1 MTEKK
6 VLRILQEDVDLKKLF
21 NQEFLDK
28 LNSNFKDLKI
38 SPVVIGFSVEKDDIE
53 NDNVTVGYRNDD
65 DLSNNTVVISV
76 SNNPDNIDKMSDS
89 L

>member
-76 SNNPDNIDKMSDS
+76 SNNPDNIDKMSYS

>member
-28 LNSNFKDLKI
+28 LNSNFKDLNI

>member
-65 DLSNNTVVISV
+65 DLSNNTVDISV